1 MDFEFNLPVENV
13 DLKDAESLIQK
24 TDILIVTVN
33 EKERESLLKFVLPIP
48 EKKSLIS
55 IVHKNSTYRI
65 GRLGYYLI
73 AHVQSGMGSSGR
85 GASALTVYKAIEFL
99 KPKVVIMVGVAFG
112 INPKKQHLGDVLIS
126 KRIINYEVAR
136 ICAGDNDIT
145 PRGDEPNS
153 GALLYNI
160 FTNII
165 DWNHYVSQNRRAKII
180 FGDLLSGEKLIDNLG
195 YRNFL
200 KNKFPNAIG
209 GEMEGTGVSSACGEA
224 SLSEWIVI
232 KGICDWADGKKKKGF
247 QPKAALS
254 SMSLVFHTLS
264 SPAIFNGLSIQNY
277 SKEIVEGEKEKYCLN
292 AQKGTP
298 LWTLN
303 RIRSSVLTMLIKD
316 LKSFQEEGYSNDIC
330 LAVKR
335 DLDGLLD
342 EIQRLPIFYD
352 GSSKLRQLFQDFI
365 KTYAKWNDV
374 NGSGEGSELLRFKYR
389 NELKK
394 IRNEISII
402 IRLSQ
407 KSLSYNIEE
416 INSVKMFEF
425 QEELIQKYADVF
437 PNLRKA
443 VRKMR
448 GSLKNKIA

>member
-232 KGICDWADGKKKKGF
+232 
-247 QPKAALS
+247 
-254 SMSLVFHTLS
+254 H
-264 SPAIFNGLSIQNY
+264 
-277 SKEIVEGEKEKYCLN
+277 
-292 AQKGTP
+292 
-298 LWTLN
+298 
-303 RIRSSVLTMLIKD
+303 
-316 LKSFQEEGYSNDIC
+316 
-330 LAVKR
+330 
-335 DLDGLLD
+335 
-342 EIQRLPIFYD
+342 
-352 GSSKLRQLFQDFI
+352 
-365 KTYAKWNDV
+365 
-374 NGSGEGSELLRFKYR
+374 
-389 NELKK
+389 
-394 IRNEISII
+394 
-402 IRLSQ
+402 
-407 KSLSYNIEE
+407 
-416 INSVKMFEF
+416 
-425 QEELIQKYADVF
+425 
-437 PNLRKA
+437 
-443 VRKMR
+443 
-448 GSLKNKIA
+448 